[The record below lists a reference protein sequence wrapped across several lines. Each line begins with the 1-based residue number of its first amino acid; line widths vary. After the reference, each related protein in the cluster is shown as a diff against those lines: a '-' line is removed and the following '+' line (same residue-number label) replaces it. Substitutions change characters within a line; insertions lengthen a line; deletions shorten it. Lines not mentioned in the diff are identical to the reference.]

1 MAPPAAA
8 IDPAKEPAAAPR
20 AHPARILAA
29 DDSQSIRSLVTSLL
43 SSAGY
48 EVETVAS
55 GEEAIQRAIA
65 DPPDAVV
72 SDVSMGAISGVQL
85 CQLLRADPRT
95 ADLPIILLTAA
106 DDPRS
111 KFWARTAG
119 ATAYVTKKSMI
130 EALLPALGQVLARS
144 PKPAESA
151 KGERRTP
158 VEPLAHLAKV
168 LDRLL
173 FQAVVAA
180 EVRRLLDDADDR
192 ARFARALLS
201 LASELSDFACA
212 ALCLNGLG
220 RVSWS
225 AYLRRGPSA
234 DRLPEA
240 LVEAGV
246 CVPGCRVDVWEDPGR
261 ARAGPPGLG
270 PPVRFPLRAKDE
282 VLGELVAFG
291 DSAPLSPEDLDTFAL
306 LAREVVVVV
315 QAAFLME
322 ETRLRLEELLATR
335 DQLLHAEKVATAAE
349 MAAGVAHEVNNPLA
363 FLQSNL
369 STLREYT
376 AELRDAFRDAEAQAR
391 RLLGA
396 RDPDAMTFATRM
408 TSAGLMFH
416 DIQEVISESMEGV
429 RRIGELVA
437 GFRQLA
443 APPNPAEAET
453 VILWQVVEGCERF
466 ASGAGQLRHRV
477 LELHG
482 DRALRASLSQEDLRS
497 AVLNILSYLA
507 APVRESPELEFV
519 PVQVRVEANDGVP
532 ALAIVDA
539 KLELS
544 SEARARILDPRIALD
559 PVDGRRMR
567 LDLGLALAFQL
578 LRRNGAELRVESA
591 PTGGTAFRLLL
602 PKMGGDARPPGP
614 VVG

>member
-1 MAPPAAA
+1 MAPPAPV
-8 IDPAKEPAAAPR
+8 IDPAKEPAAGPR
-20 AHPARILAA
+20 KQPARILAA

-43 SSAGY
+43 TSAGY
-48 EVETVAS
+48 AVEAVPS

-65 DPPDAVV
+65 NPPDAVV

-85 CQLLRADPRT
+85 CQLLRSDPRT
-95 ADLPIILLTAA
+95 ADLPVILLTAA

-111 KFWARTAG
+111 KFWARAAG
-119 ATAYVTKKSMI
+119 ATEYVTKKSMI
-130 EALLPALGQVLARS
+130 EALLPALGRVLARS
-144 PKPAESA
+144 PKPAGQA
-151 KGERRTP
+151 KGERRAP
-158 VEPLAHLAKV
+158 AEPLAHLARV

-192 ARFARALLS
+192 ARFARALLN

-234 DRLPEA
+234 ERLSQA

-246 CVPGCRVDVWEDPGR
+246 CRPGCRVDILEEPGR
-261 ARAGPPGLG
+261 APAEAGGLG
-270 PPVRFPLRAKDE
+270 EPVRFPLLAKGE

-291 DSAPLSPEDLDTFAL
+291 GSVALSQDDLDTFAL

-315 QAAFLME
+315 KAAFLME
-322 ETRLRLEELLATR
+322 ETRLRLEELVATR

-369 STLREYT
+369 STLREYA
-376 AELRDAFRDAEAQAR
+376 AELREAFRDAEAQAR
-391 RLLGA
+391 RLLEA
-396 RDPDAMTFATRM
+396 HDPAGMTFATKM
-408 TSAGLMFH
+408 TSAGLLFH

-443 APPNPAEAET
+443 APPSAAEAET
-453 VILWQVVEGCERF
+453 VLLWQVVEGCERF

-477 LELHG
+477 MELRG
-482 DRALRASLSQEDLRS
+482 DRSLRARLSQEDLRS
-497 AVLNILSYLA
+497 AVLNVLSYLA
-507 APVRESPELEFV
+507 APVRQSPALEFV
-519 PVQVRVEANDGVP
+519 PVQVLVEAHEGTP
-532 ALAIVDA
+532 ALAVIDP

-544 SEARARILDPRIALD
+544 SESRARILDPRIALD

-567 LDLGLALAFQL
+567 LDIGLALAFQL

-591 PTGGTAFRLLL
+591 PGGGTAFRLLL
-602 PKMGGDARPPGP
+602 PKAGGDGRA
-614 VVG
+614 

>member
-1 MAPPAAA
+1 MAPPANA
-8 IDPAKEPAAAPR
+8 PAALPQAASR
-20 AHPARILAA
+20 SKQSVRILAA

-43 SSAGY
+43 TGAGY
-48 EVETVAS
+48 EVEAVAS

-65 DPPDAVV
+65 APPDLVV

-95 ADLPIILLTAA
+95 ADLPVILLTAA

-111 KFWARTAG
+111 KFWARAAG
-119 ATAYVTKKSMI
+119 ATAYVTKKSMT
-130 EALLPALGQVLARS
+130 EALLPAIGRVLAQSQR
-144 PKPAESA
+144 PADRA
-151 KGERRTP
+151 RGERRAP

-192 ARFARALLS
+192 GRFARALLR

-225 AYLRRGPSA
+225 AYLRRSA
-234 DRLPEA
+234 APERLPGA

-246 CVPGCRVDVWEDPGR
+246 CLPECPVDVIEDP
-261 ARAGPPGLG
+261 ALEPGEPANLG
-270 PPVRFPLRAKDE
+270 SPARFPLRAKDE
-282 VLGELVAFG
+282 VLGELVVFG
-291 DSAPLSPEDLDTFAL
+291 GSVALSQDDLDTFAL

-315 QAAFLME
+315 KAAFLME
-322 ETRLRLEELLATR
+322 ETRLRLEELVATR

-369 STLREYT
+369 AALREYT
-376 AELRDAFRDAEAQAR
+376 GEMREAFREAEQQAR
-391 RLLGA
+391 RLLEAG
-396 RDPDAMTFATRM
+396 DAAGVAFATRM
-408 TSAGLMFH
+408 TGAGLLFH

-443 APPNPAEAET
+443 ATPSAAEAQT
-453 VILWQVVEGCERF
+453 VVLWQVVEGCERF

-477 LELHG
+477 MELRG
-482 DRALRASLSQEDLRS
+482 DRSLRARLSQEDLRT

-507 APVRESPELEFV
+507 APVRERPALEFV
-519 PVQVRVEANDGVP
+519 PVQVLVEAHDGAP
-532 ALAIVDA
+532 ALAIVDG

-567 LDLGLALAFQL
+567 LDIGLALTFQL
-578 LRRNGAELRVESA
+578 LHRNSAELRVESA
-591 PTGGTAFRLLL
+591 PGGGTVFRLLL
-602 PKMGGDARPPGP
+602 PRAGGEAQKGQL
-614 VVG
+614 